1 MGSYLT
7 VLAAADG
14 SAVVEEHLENADHAE
29 GLEAPAH
36 GEEHAVPVAF
46 GIVGPAAWVSLA
58 MLVFIG
64 ILVWKGVPKAIASGL
79 DKKIAEIK
87 AQLDEAK
94 KLRAEAEA
102 LRKEYA
108 DKIANAEK
116 DAAAMLDHARNEAD
130 AIVAK
135 AEVDS
140 KAMVERRKKMAE
152 DKISAAERAAIDELR
167 EKAARASAAAAAAII
182 KDRHDAGADSSLVD
196 RTIAAL

>member
-14 SAVVEEHLENADHAE
+14 SAVVEEHLENADKSE

-36 GEEHAVPVAF
+36 GGEHAVPVAF
-46 GIVGPAAWVSLA
+46 GFVGPTAWVSLA

-64 ILVWKGVPKAIASGL
+64 ILLWKGVPKAIAGGL

-116 DAAAMLDHARNEAD
+116 DAAAMLDHARSEAD

-152 DKISAAERAAIDELR
+152 DKISAAERTAIEELR
-167 EKAARASAAAAAAII
+167 EQAARASAAAAAAII
-182 KDRHDAGADSSLVD
+182 KDRYDAGADSSLVD
-196 RTIAAL
+196 RTISAL